1 MLTQEAGAVRAIG
14 PSAEVQ
20 IAAVQASD
28 LHFSYGRRREILSIP
43 ELRVDTGSSVLLFG
57 PSGSGKTTLLGLLA
71 GVLTASSG
79 HLSVLGHDL
88 TQMSNVQRDTFRGA
102 HIGYI
107 FQLFNLIPYL
117 TVLENITLP
126 CRLSLERRQRLNGVP
141 LDRAAREVAEHL
153 GIAPL
158 LGDSAQDLSVGQ
170 QQRVAAARALIG
182 TPEIV
187 IADEPTSSLDFDH
200 RGRFLDLLFTNCRR
214 AGSTLVFVSHDRT
227 LRCWFDCCISLPDIS
242 RPAP

>member
-1 MLTQEAGAVRAIG
+1 MLMQQAGAVRAIG
-14 PSAEVQ
+14 PSAELR

-28 LHFSYGRRREILSIP
+28 LHFSYGPRREILSIP

-158 LGDSAQDLSVGQ
+158 LGESAQDLSVGQ

-200 RGRFLDLLFTNCRR
+200 RGRFLDLLFANCRR

-227 LRCWFDCCISLPDIS
+227 LKTWFDRCISLPDIS

>member
-1 MLTQEAGAVRAIG
+1 MQERVAVRPIRPSVEPQG
-14 PSAEVQ
+14 PALQVR
-20 IAAVQASD
+20 D
-28 LHFSYGRRREILSIP
+28 LRFAYGPRREILRIP
-43 ELRVDTGSSVLLFG
+43 ELHVDAGSSVLLFG

-71 GVLTASSG
+71 GVLAASSG
-79 HLSVLGHDL
+79 RLSVLGHDL
-88 TQMSNVQRDTFRGA
+88 TQMSNAQRDKFRGS

-126 CRLSLERRQRLNGVP
+126 CRLSLERRKRLNGVP
-141 LDRAAREVAEHL
+141 LDRVAREVAKHL

-158 LGDSAQDLSVGQ
+158 LGESAQDLSVGQ

-200 RGRFLDLLFTNCRR
+200 RGRFLDLLFANCRR
-214 AGSTLVFVSHDRT
+214 AGSTVVFVSHDRT
-227 LRCWFDCCISLPDIS
+227 LRCWFDRCVSLPDINQA
-242 RPAP
+242 AP